1 MGFFDAFRK
10 QTPTEQLRKEVAK
23 YFNKIAED
31 AIRDAAGDPF
41 MAGMMI
47 EMSIGK
53 LYQELEQNYQL
64 ASICANEGINYKPQ
78 FGLRS
83 PLFYSGYSTQ
93 RFFRPCSKTEDS
105 LFRASIF

>member
-23 YFNKIAED
+23 YFNKVAEA

-53 LYQELEQNYQL
+53 LYRELEQNNQI
-64 ASICANEGINYKPQ
+64 ASICAQEGINYKVLLEEERQ
-78 FGLRS
+78 RARKKYLRN
-83 PLFYSGYSTQ
+83 
-93 RFFRPCSKTEDS
+93 
-105 LFRASIF
+105 A

>member
-64 ASICANEGINYKPQ
+64 ASICANEGINYKVLLEEELQ
-78 FGLRS
+78 RARKKYLRN
-83 PLFYSGYSTQ
+83 
-93 RFFRPCSKTEDS
+93 
-105 LFRASIF
+105 A